1 MLCDQISMIW
11 HSTYLQNISH
21 LVFFFYSG
29 GRLMACPKKQFSFF
43 LHGLSLLIFF
53 STPSAE
59 KGKSI
64 ALPWSFHNVRLWES
78 PHVMLVKIIIF
89 FCSSIITLKRKKQL
103 PLLPPSPPPCVYFVF
118 MFAHAN
124 VCLSHMCM
132 QVWIRGLFSCVKYFA
147 DAPDKDKRM
156 QNAKTSDCDDKS
168 WKLLWKCRMFLSS
181 CFYQAL
187 QRFLNKKRLSK
198 CFYDYNDECWILCD
212 VLLLIRFK

>member
-21 LVFFFYSG
+21 LVFCFFYSG

-53 STPSAE
+53 STPSPE
-59 KGKSI
+59 KGKST

-103 PLLPPSPPPCVYFVF
+103 PLLPPSPMCVFCVYVCTFKCVPITYVHASMDSWSFF
-118 MFAHAN
+118 MCEIF
-124 VCLSHMCM
+124 
-132 QVWIRGLFSCVKYFA
+132 
-147 DAPDKDKRM
+147 
-156 QNAKTSDCDDKS
+156 
-168 WKLLWKCRMFLSS
+168 CR
-181 CFYQAL
+181 
-187 QRFLNKKRLSK
+187 RTR
-198 CFYDYNDECWILCD
+198 
-212 VLLLIRFK
+212 